1 LSLSPVRA
9 NSSRSQNS
17 RSEQGQ
23 FVSLNN
29 HKRRR
34 YVPPSSV
41 IVLRRRRL
49 ELDHEYPRPAA
60 DSHEGK
66 VVKTSAGKLVMTDM
80 EGKKEHSMKVPAS
93 ATVTRDGADAKLS
106 DLKAGDTIAVT
117 TDTKKGKAKVTKVE
131 AKAAEM

>member
-1 LSLSPVRA
+1 MFHRV
-9 NSSRSQNS
+9 
-17 RSEQGQ
+17 
-23 FVSLNN
+23 VSLFF
-29 HKRRR
+29 
-34 YVPPSSV
+34 VAVALSWIMSTPA
-41 IVLRRRRL
+41 
-49 ELDHEYPRPAA
+49 PAA

-106 DLKAGDTIAVT
+106 DYKAGDTIAVT